1 MYDSAHALTEVHQ
14 PRRNMNLNIF
24 KRIADLEAKLEKAE
38 VEIAVL
44 GIKNNRHSLWID
56 SIQAAKQTDADK
68 IAKRRAYARAWYA
81 ANKKKK

>member
-1 MYDSAHALTEVHQ
+1 
-14 PRRNMNLNIF
+14 MNLNIF

-44 GIKNNRHSLWID
+44 GRQSSRHSEWID
-56 SIQAAKQTDADK
+56 SMQATKQTDADK

-81 ANKKKK
+81 ANKAKRAK